1 MTHRTMQT
9 NTSRP
14 PLSIPTEQ
22 AFFQEALD
30 ALPVCISH
38 CQCPD
43 RWHTVWAG
51 LKATGLLRG
60 VHAQAPFL
68 RETLEPHWVKGG
80 NILIA
85 GAADTGS
92 LDVLNALYGDTTARY
107 TVVDRCEAPLHLIRK
122 HAETRHLHVRTV
134 LADLD
139 ALETSQPW
147 DLVFIHYT
155 LSFMDHAARMQVFR
169 HLRQTLAPNGVIA
182 CALRFVAVPAAT
194 DDARAA
200 DEWLTAT
207 LNTLG
212 TIYAGHP
219 DLHASLTEWLP
230 VYARA
235 RRERE
240 RVMPHATVVREELAA
255 AGFRILSEHS
265 NPGQTAASKPDLS
278 RPGSV
283 QSCFLMAGH
292 ADRD

>member
-1 MTHRTMQT
+1 MTHCTMHA
-9 NTSRP
+9 NASLP
-14 PLSIPTEQ
+14 PLSIPTERE
-22 AFFQEALD
+22 FFQEALE

-68 RETLEPHWVKGG
+68 RETLRPYWVQGG
-80 NILIA
+80 NVLIA

-107 TVVDRCEAPLHLIRK
+107 TVVDHCEAPLRLISKR
-122 HAETRHLHVRTV
+122 AETRHLQVRTV

-139 ALETSQPW
+139 AMETAQPW

-155 LSFMDHAARMQVFR
+155 LSFMDNAARMQVFR
-169 HLRQTLAPNGVIA
+169 HLKQTLAPNGVIA
-182 CALRFVAVPAAT
+182 CALRFVAVPAPT
-194 DDARAA
+194 DDAKAA
-200 DEWLTAT
+200 TEWLAAT
-207 LNTLG
+207 HNTLR
-212 TIYAGHP
+212 TIYAGNP
-219 DLHASLTEWLP
+219 DLLASLTEWLP

-240 RVMPHATVVREELAA
+240 RLMPHATIVREELAA
-255 AGFRILSEHS
+255 AGFKILSEHD
-265 NPGQTAASKPDLS
+265 NPGQTATGKPDLS
-278 RPGSV
+278 RPGTV

-292 ADRD
+292 ADHA